1 MKRIKNKK
9 MKKNIFLLAFVVI
22 AQLGFGQYA
31 TQQALYNNLPQ
42 ARYYNAGIF
51 PEYAGYFSI
60 PGLSGYGA
68 TISNSGFSFSDLFVN
83 GNMDL
88 NNFVQHLS
96 DKNHFNLG
104 LATDIIGFGFK
115 VKRNYFSLNITSKSE
130 INLGYNRALFDFIL
144 NGNANYIGKDLSLD
158 GFAFDASSYLET
170 GIGYARDVTDKLNVG
185 GRVKVLI
192 GVGNI
197 NGDFNGI
204 KLHTDEDDYSLT
216 ATSDFSI
223 KAYGTYL
230 VNDSIN
236 DAWGEPS
243 AFNPSNM
250 GLGLDAGATYQYS
263 EKLSFYGSIVDL
275 GFINWKDNGEEL
287 YNDGAEFTYDGI
299 PYSELQGAD
308 DEESSSEE
316 ESDFF
321 TDLRDSLTS
330 VFALQRNRI
339 SYRTRLKTRLYVGGK
354 YELNKFFDADLLL
367 HGRVFNNNF
376 YPMIMAGAGFHLNRW
391 LTTKVTYAGVN
402 ATYDNIGAG
411 VILHLGAFQLYGMVD
426 NVYGLTQVDHARYLS
441 GSFGINFTFK
451 GNKGEKKL
459 GESLKSSKDKNREMK
474 KKSSKNKDSE
484 SKSKNKD
491 DNSKDK
497 KVEPKKKSSPKEVE
511 SGKLEQIKE
520 SKKDSK
526 VAVEYNK
533 ESSELKDMKD
543 EKNEAKA
550 KSEVKSNTLGQ
561 EVEAAKIELSSKVSD
576 EKTVVENRV
585 VGKKVETIT
594 TDVVAEIK
602 EVFTIDSFVQPIIVD
617 SLKTTVLNNL
627 DSVTSLVLNPD
638 SSVVIKND
646 SSLLLI
652 KNTLNIDSLPEI
664 QIPNKIE
671 IEDSIKVGI
680 KKEIL
685 KEDE

>member
-1 MKRIKNKK
+1 

-31 TQQALYNNLPQ
+31 TQQALYSNLPQ

-83 GNMDL
+83 GNIEL

-96 DKNHFNLG
+96 DKNNLNFG

-170 GIGYARDVTDKLNVG
+170 GIGYARDVNEKLNIG
-185 GRVKVLI
+185 GRAKVLI
-192 GVGNI
+192 GVVNI

-204 KLHTDEDDYSLT
+204 KLHTDENDYSLT

-223 KAYGTYL
+223 KAYGTFL
-230 VNDSIN
+230 VHDSIN
-236 DAWGEPS
+236 NAWGEPS
-243 AFNPSNM
+243 VFNPSNI
-250 GLGLDAGATYQYS
+250 GFGLDLGATYQYS
-263 EKLSFYGSIVDL
+263 DKLTLYGSIVDL

-287 YNDGAEFTYDGI
+287 YNDGSKFKFDGFA
-299 PYSELQGAD
+299 YSDL
-308 DEESSSEE
+308 EESDDDDDD
-316 ESDFF
+316 DFF
-321 TDLRDSLTS
+321 TDLGDSLAS
-330 VFALQRNRI
+330 VFELKRSRI
-339 SYRTRLKTRLYVGGK
+339 SYRTQLKTRLYLGGR
-354 YELNKFFDADLLL
+354 YELNKFISTDLLI

-376 YPMIMAGAGFHLNRW
+376 YPMIMAGAGFHLNKW

-402 ATYDNIGAG
+402 STYDNIGAG
-411 VILHLGAFQLYGMVD
+411 LILHLGVFQLYGMVD

-459 GESLKSSKDKNREMK
+459 GESLKSSKDKNREKK

-526 VAVEYNK
+526 VAIEYNK